1 MATVNLTSEFG
12 LVVRRASLEQRG
24 VSYRKLLDTMETEA
38 PLDVNEDLISFG
50 PHFGLE
56 AATEFVR
63 RLESLGLINIDDFFV
78 FAGDFPGWCGFT
90 GYLKRVASP
99 TG

>member
-12 LVVRRASLEQRG
+12 LVVRRAALEQRG
-24 VSYRKLLDTMETEA
+24 VSYRNLLDTMEAET

-56 AATEFVR
+56 AVTELVR
-63 RLESLGLINIDDFFV
+63 RLEALGMINIDDFFV
-78 FAGDFPGWCGFT
+78 FIGDFPEWCGFS
-90 GYLKRVASP
+90 GFLKPASSP
-99 TG
+99 SG